1 MIARFWHGTTKAS
14 KGDAYLRFLEESGIK
29 GYRETEGNRGV
40 YVFRRTEGDRTH
52 FLLLSLW
59 DSLDAVRTFAGPAI
73 ERAVY
78 YPEDKDFLLEFEPNE
93 QVAKLRFG
101 RALDLQES
109 GRSCGNDFAVRTQ
122 ELLELSPAGMKRR
135 R

>member
-59 DSLDAVRTFAGPAI
+59 DSLDAVRAFAGPAI

-78 YPEDKDFLLEFEPNE
+78 YPEDKDFLLEFEPNVLHYD
-93 QVAKLRFG
+93 VAL
-101 RALDLQES
+101 APD
-109 GRSCGNDFAVRTQ
+109 
-122 ELLELSPAGMKRR
+122 P
-135 R
+135 